1 MAISNFPSRR
11 QQLVSKVKRTAD
23 GFAREL
29 EAAMQEDLNEA
40 VRNLEKFVSVISK
53 PYRDEAQNR
62 LDKLLEI
69 QDELSNVGKKLQK
82 LQNEI
87 QNLHVS

>member
-1 MAISNFPSRR
+1 MI
-11 QQLVSKVKRTAD
+11 SKVKRTAD

-29 EAAMQEDLNEA
+29 ESAMQEDLNEA
-40 VRNLEKFVSVISK
+40 VQNLETFVSVISK
-53 PYRDEAQNR
+53 PYRDQAQNR
-62 LDKLLEI
+62 LNKLLEI
-69 QDELSNVGKKLQK
+69 QDELSNVAEKLQK